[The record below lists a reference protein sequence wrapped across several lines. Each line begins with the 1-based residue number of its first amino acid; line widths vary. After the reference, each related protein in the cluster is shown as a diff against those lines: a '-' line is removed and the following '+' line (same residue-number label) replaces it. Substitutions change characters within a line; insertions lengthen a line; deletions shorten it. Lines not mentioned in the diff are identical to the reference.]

1 MKKHSCCKPCPP
13 TKICYVKK
21 NSFSSIL
28 SRHFRQR
35 SSSEDIF
42 SRNMWHARISH
53 EILVQKFLDCSG
65 PAGRAPSYMGHSFA
79 SWKASIAAAILAQV
93 LGEAVLSRVF
103 KHCGHCTGPGLKAAM
118 HLPQHLHGINL
129 VGISFAHRTLFC
141 AVNFLVHHLGRCS
154 QKLKSLASKF
164 PCFIFVSLVS
174 KCTMPLERIY
184 NSWLYRE
191 QLLC

>member
-1 MKKHSCCKPCPP
+1 MPSNQNMLCKKS
-13 TKICYVKK
+13 
-21 NSFSSIL
+21 SFSSIL

-103 KHCGHCTGPGLKAAM
+103 KHCGHCTAPGLKAAM
-118 HLPQHLHGINL
+118 HLPQHP
-129 VGISFAHRTLFC
+129 HRTKSGFLCSENLLC

-154 QKLKSLASKF
+154 QKLESVPSKF
-164 PCFIFVSLVS
+164 PSCIFVPLVS
-174 KCTMPLERIY
+174 KCTVPLERI
-184 NSWLYRE
+184 
-191 QLLC
+191 